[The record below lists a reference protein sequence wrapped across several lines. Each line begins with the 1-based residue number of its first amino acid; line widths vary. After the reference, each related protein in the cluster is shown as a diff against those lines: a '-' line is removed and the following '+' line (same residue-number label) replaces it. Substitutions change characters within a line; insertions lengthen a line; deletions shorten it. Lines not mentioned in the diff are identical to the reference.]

1 MMIKTQFTPLDI
13 NKWERGANHGILS
26 QKGMVPPP
34 NAYTVSC
41 LPWVSFKHFATHSYE
56 NKPYY
61 FPSLE
66 AGRLFT
72 KTDDSEKPRLMMPLS
87 ITCHHAATDG
97 WNCKPFSEA
106 AAAGCKWV
114 RSLCLNYNSMVTAIS
129 NLPFEEPFSM
139 LGSGMKTGFPFSR

>member
-1 MMIKTQFTPLDI
+1 MKIKAQFSPLDI
-13 NKWERGANHGILS
+13 NKWEHGANHGILS

-41 LPWVSFKHFATHSYE
+41 LPWVSFKHFATHSYD

-72 KTDDSEKPRLMMPLS
+72 KTDDSGKPRLMMPLS

-97 WNCKPFSEA
+97 WNVSRFLKQLQQDANGFEA
-106 AAAGCKWV
+106 FV
-114 RSLCLNYNSMVTAIS
+114 
-129 NLPFEEPFSM
+129 
-139 LGSGMKTGFPFSR
+139 